1 MKSVHL
7 SLVVLV
13 IFQVILF
20 FFLIFLM
27 FREAYSSMLGRD
39 LAGETFLIVGI
50 DTGGSSKDA
59 VGGRT
64 DYISVAY
71 FGSSGA
77 LLLKSIPRDTIITY
91 KSERRKINSLY
102 NSFGMEVLIQE
113 VEKLVERKITGSVVI
128 DFNTVTEATKFS
140 GPIRVEVSSLMHHD
154 DFQQGLHIHFEP
166 GIHFLEGED
175 LLKFLRYRQADSGDL
190 GRIERQKQVVEQF
203 VQNLI
208 KAGPSKIIEMIDFVI
223 ESTDISIDKKSLTDL
238 AVGFFTG
245 QRAISFTQ
253 IDYYIDDDGRIIPSG
268 PGEDEPEPVRTGSAS
283 PRILVVNNI
292 PDFSVKFGDFAEI
305 IKGQW
310 SSLAGVKVE
319 ATGLVPDISGIE
331 KRDTYLFINSRASE
345 IRELFSKAH
354 AYHRPVVMITSSFGG
369 LEYYYSLIDSL
380 SKNRF
385 YQSNYDAYVLLGVG
399 GK

>member
-7 SLVVLV
+7 SLVVLA

-50 DTGGSSKDA
+50 DTGGNSKDA

-64 DYISVAY
+64 DYISIAY
-71 FGSSGA
+71 FGSSGT
-77 LLLKSIPRDTIITY
+77 LVLKNIPRDTIITY
-91 KSERRKINSLY
+91 ESERRKVNSLL
-102 NSFGMEVLIQE
+102 NSFGMDALIRE
-113 VEKLVERKITGSVVI
+113 VEKLTERRITGSVAI
-128 DFNTVTEATKFS
+128 DFNTVTGVTEFS
-140 GPIRVEVSSLMHHD
+140 GPIRVEVTSLMHHD

-190 GRIERQKQVVEQF
+190 GRIERQKQVIEQF
-203 VQNLI
+203 IQNLL
-208 KAGPSKIIEMIDFVI
+208 KAGPSKIIDMIDFVI
-223 ESTDISIDKKSLTDL
+223 EKTEISIDKKSLTDL
-238 AVGFFTG
+238 AAGFFTG
-245 QRAISFTQ
+245 QRTVNFTQ

-268 PGEDEPEPVRTGSAS
+268 PGEDEPKPVKAGGAF
-283 PRILVVNNI
+283 PKVLVVNNI
-292 PDFSVKFGDFAEI
+292 PDFNARFGDFAEM

-319 ATGLVPDISGIE
+319 ATGLVPDIPGIE

-354 AYHRPVVMITSSFGG
+354 AYHRPVVMVTSSFGG

>member
-13 IFQVILF
+13 IFQVVLF
-20 FFLIFLM
+20 FLLIFLM
-27 FREAYSSMLGRD
+27 FREAYGSMLGRD

-50 DTGGSSKDA
+50 DTGGNSKDA

-71 FGSSGA
+71 FGSSGM

-91 KSERRKINSLY
+91 RSERRKINSLY

-113 VEKLVERKITGSVVI
+113 VEKLVERKITGSVAI
-128 DFNTVTEATKFS
+128 DFNTVTEVTNFS
-140 GPIRVEVSSLMHHD
+140 GPIRVEVPSLMHHD

-166 GIHFLEGED
+166 GIHFLEGGD
-175 LLKFLRYRQADSGDL
+175 LLKFLRYREADSGDL

-223 ESTDISIDKKSLTDL
+223 ERTDISIDKKSLTDL

-245 QRAISFTQ
+245 QRAVSFTQ
-253 IDYYIDDDGRIIPSG
+253 IDYYIDDEGRIIPSG
-268 PGEDEPEPVRTGSAS
+268 PGENEPEPVRVEAAS
-283 PRILVVNNI
+283 PKILVVNNI
-292 PDFSVKFGDFAEI
+292 PDFSAKFGDFAET

-310 SSLAGVKVE
+310 SSLTGAKVE
-319 ATGLVPDISGIE
+319 ATGIVPDISGIE

-345 IRELFSKAH
+345 IRELFSEAH
-354 AYHRPVVMITSSFGG
+354 AYHRPVVMVTSSFGG
-369 LEYYYSLIDSL
+369 LEHYYSLIDSL